1 MTSEIREQFAQIN
14 QACIQAYPKLSEA
27 PETGMEGSFSPEVE
41 EEANM
46 YFQKIYLGQL
56 SIEEVV
62 VLLQRF
68 KNSTNQRYEAMT
80 KQTNNKNEEQLMLMA
95 FVVLSGSRRS
105 LLA

>member
-1 MTSEIREQFAQIN
+1 MTQEDRDLYSQVH
-14 QACIQAYPKLSEA
+14 QACIQAHPKLSES
-27 PETGMEGSFSPEVE
+27 PEASLDPFSPEVE

-46 YFQKIYLGQL
+46 YFQKIYGGQL

-80 KQTNNKNEEQLMLMA
+80 KQTNNENEQLMLMA

>member
-80 KQTNNKNEEQLMLMA
+80 KQTNNENEQLMLMA